1 MQYVN
6 TPAYQYGVKCARQG
20 IIMKSHYSKPE
31 NVAAFVAGWQSVDRS
46 HAAVITDPI
55 DGEISVIHVGTKR
68 ECEDGAATYQARHP
82 GARVRVVAGK
92 DVKKI

>member
-1 MQYVN
+1 MIDVN

-20 IIMKSHYSKPE
+20 LIMKSRYNKAE
-31 NVAAFVAGWQSVDRS
+31 NIAAFEAGWLSVDRS
-46 HAAVITDPI
+46 HAAVTTDKL